1 MIAYTHISLDLNV
14 SKLQSRSVKVIF
26 LGYYDYEGYKLLE
39 QSTNVVFRSRNIIF
53 EKGTTNFTIQTNLKQ
68 FSKAEDIFD
77 YVQTQQ
83 STNIYERKENDG
95 KQTMF
100 QQTIALQL
108 QDITELHK
116 PISESKNLDDN
127 KTDIL

>member
-1 MIAYTHISLDLNV
+1 MYQSYNLD
-14 SKLQSRSVKVIF
+14 QSRLFF
-26 LGYYDYEGYKLLE
+26 LGYYDYKGYKLLE
-39 QSTNVVFRSRNIIF
+39 QSTNVVFRSRDIIF

-127 KTDIL
+127 KTDML